1 MPDNPDQ
8 KTESSIQSIGI
19 IANPDKHQSPA
30 AAMEAIQWIHD
41 SNRQTFLDP
50 ASSRLCESLK
60 RSEERTWQTR
70 NSIHEI
76 CKETDLILVFG
87 GDGTMLGACREIAEC
102 NGPPVF
108 GVNLGRLGFLTSIGA
123 DQLQNALQRIWEN
136 DFMIDSRTL
145 LEASVIDKMKLIE
158 NVPERDSQKLFALN
172 EFVISREQVSRVV
185 EVEAFVNEQLLTRY
199 YGDGLI
205 VSSPTGSTAYSL
217 SAGGPVVSP
226 DAEVVVLTPICPH
239 ALSIRS
245 VVVPLD
251 ARIRIQA
258 PSRSHNDTI
267 LTADGQNQI
276 PVAEG
281 QSIHIRCS
289 RHRIR
294 LIRFS
299 NPSFF
304 ETLSQKMKW
313 GGGFGGESVQ
323 LDPD

>member
-1 MPDNPDQ
+1 MPDTPKQ
-8 KTESSIQSIGI
+8 TAESSIQRIGI
-19 IANPDKHQSPA
+19 IANPDKPHAPE
-30 AAMEAIQWIHD
+30 AAMNAIRWIHD
-41 SNRQTFLDP
+41 SNRQTFLNRT
-50 ASSRLCESLK
+50 SSQLCEPLLNLG
-60 RSEERTWQTR
+60 ERAWHTR
-70 NSIHEI
+70 DSIREV
-76 CKETDLILVFG
+76 CEATDLILVFG
-87 GDGTMLGACREIAEC
+87 GDGTMLGACREIAEH

-108 GVNLGRLGFLTSIGA
+108 GVNLGRLGFLTSISA
-123 DQLQNALQRIWEN
+123 DQLQEALQRIWKD

-145 LEASVIDKMKLIE
+145 LEASVMDKPDLSE
-158 NVPERDSQKLFALN
+158 NAPESDSQKLFALN

-185 EVEAFVNEQLLTRY
+185 EVEAYVNEQLLTRY

-226 DAEVVVLTPICPH
+226 EAEVVVLTPICPH

-258 PSRSHNDTI
+258 PSRSHSDTI
-267 LTADGQNQI
+267 LTADGQNQM

-313 GGGFGGESVQ
+313 GGAFGEDSA
-323 LDPD
+323 